1 MMTILVSGGAGF
13 VGLNVV
19 EALLARGERVVLLD
33 RGALPPGAQRISAR
47 HADQLT
53 IAAVDVLDAQALA
66 DAVSQHRVARIVHC
80 AAITSGP
87 QREAQDPASIVD
99 VNLRGTINMLAAARR
114 AKVKRVLYVSS
125 GAVYGES
132 LYKLPQ
138 VDEDSP
144 ALPLTMYAATKF
156 AAERTCLRL
165 RELWQLDVVCARLGT
180 VIGPWERDTGVRDNY
195 GTHTQ
200 LAGMAVAGRT
210 AILTPREVRRDWVYS
225 RDVAAGLVALLEAA
239 QPRHMVYNLSSGM
252 DWEQPV
258 RAWCEA
264 LKAAF
269 SGFDYRVAAEGEQPN
284 IWYTDRDRCNM
295 NVARIAHDIGFAAR
309 HDAHAA
315 YAGFIEWIKQTPEFW
330 RAA

>member
-1 MMTILVSGGAGF
+1 MSILVSGGAGF

-33 RGALPPGAQRISAR
+33 RGALPPGAQRVCAR
-47 HADQLT
+47 HADYLA
-53 IAAVDVLDAQALA
+53 IAAGDVLDAESLA
-66 DAVSQHRVARIVHC
+66 AAVEQHRVERIVHC
-80 AAITSGP
+80 AAVTSGP
-87 QREAQDPASIVD
+87 QREASDPASIIE
-99 VNLRGTINMLAAARR
+99 VNLKGTVNVLAAARR
-114 AKVKRVLYVSS
+114 CKVKRVVYVSS

-132 LYKLPQ
+132 LYRLPR
-138 VDEDSP
+138 VDEESP

-165 RELWQLDVVCARLGT
+165 KELWQLDVVCARLGT

-200 LAGMAVAGRT
+200 LAALAAAGKT
-210 AILTPREVRRDWVYS
+210 ATLTPREVRRDWVYS
-225 RDVAAGLVALLEAA
+225 RDVAAGLIALLEAP

-252 DWEQPV
+252 AWDHAVLE
-258 RAWCEA
+258 WCEA

-269 SGFDYRVAAEGEQPN
+269 SGFDYRVAADGEQPN

-295 NVARIAHDIGFAAR
+295 DVARIAHDIGFTPRYDAR
-309 HDAHAA
+309 AA
-315 YAGFIEWIKQTPEFW
+315 YADFIAWIRQTPEFW
-330 RAA
+330 QAG